1 MEAAWSAHG
10 LGPVAVNE
18 DGLLGG
24 WMASSR
30 VSSSLNRLL
39 EVGFAILER
48 SVANM
53 PFGP

>member
-1 MEAAWSAHG
+1 MVEMEILMEAAWSAHG

-39 EVGFAILER
+39 EVGFWR
-48 SVANM
+48 D
-53 PFGP
+53 P